1 MGVIYKIEHKVNH
14 MIYIGQT
21 YRTFN
26 ERLAEHLKTKRN
38 YHVDNALRKYG
49 VQNFYLDVLE
59 EVEDNLLDER
69 ERYWIEFY
77 DCVSPKGYNNT
88 YGGEGGKMS
97 EHTKQKISN
106 SLKGRFV
113 GELNPMFGKP
123 SPMRGK
129 VGAMRGKKH
138 KQETIQKMKVSR
150 TGENSKSA
158 KPIILVETGNYFI
171 SAKHAEDITGIKRSC
186 LCCALKGT
194 QEIAGGWHWRYATKY
209 EIENCEDLFFVIP

>member
-138 KQETIQKMKVSR
+138 SKETIQKIIESR
-150 TGENSKSA
+150 TGENSCVA
-158 KPIILVETGNYFI
+158 RPVICLETGVYFI
-171 SAKHAEDITGIKRSC
+171 SAKQASEEMGISRSS
-186 LCCALKGT
+186 LSCALRGKQKT
-194 QEIAGGWHWRYATKY
+194 AGGYHW
-209 EIENCEDLFFVIP
+209 IFSDDVIP